1 MSQNKKYQSSI
12 RWTQPYGD
20 RGSVPYH
27 HITGWRKRQTLDR
40 ILDDLH
46 TQQLQMIDDAVD
58 RSDLRDAK
66 ELIDYIRQ
74 K

>member
-12 RWTQPYGD
+12 RWTQ
-20 RGSVPYH
+20 PYH